1 MPKVLTDNRR
11 WMWLTYSNVD
21 TYFDGRKHFLLTTGF
36 GEDVPQLLLN
46 GVVAEITISEW
57 MARRLS
63 CGDET
68 HQRLSNMGDKSGSR
82 ATTYVNPLVVRC
94 GSRKV
99 ECAKHITSYVLVNGV
114 DEVGPYTAIFHTS
127 CSDEADRQLHV
138 GWTAGLP
145 RVNCQ
150 FGFDDVVTCEPIVIV
165 TPKGGTCEDALEK
178 ILELAIIPLYP
189 NLAPNWIKCQPG

>member
-1 MPKVLTDNRR
+1 
-11 WMWLTYSNVD
+11 MWLTYSNVD

-114 DEVGPYTAIFHTS
+114 RSMRWGRTPPSSTRAAATRPTGSSTS
-127 CSDEADRQLHV
+127 AGRRGAAAGQL
-138 GWTAGLP
+138 P
-145 RVNCQ
+145 IRV
-150 FGFDDVVTCEPIVIV
+150 
-165 TPKGGTCEDALEK
+165 
-178 ILELAIIPLYP
+178 
-189 NLAPNWIKCQPG
+189 